1 MKLRTQLPYVCL
13 FGLLSVLS
21 ACNQR
26 SDIVDDGLIAA
37 MDFKRPVEL
46 EFRLKTSDLDKG
58 AQLCKVDSPHHFDCT
73 ISISKNI
80 LFWNSSEVRA
90 KAKAVFTKKELI
102 DLVTSTK
109 QKYEKFGTFSYTI
122 GGTLS

>member
-1 MKLRTQLPYVCL
+1 MKLRTQLPNICL
-13 FGLLSVLS
+13 VILLSLLS
-21 ACNQR
+21 ACNQIN
-26 SDIVDDGLIAA
+26 DIATDGLISA

-46 EFRLKTSDLDKG
+46 EFQLKTDDLKRG
-58 AQLCKVDSPHHFDCT
+58 AQLCKVDSPHRFDCT
-73 ISISKNI
+73 IRLSKENF
-80 LFWNSSEVRA
+80 FWNSSEVRV

-122 GGTLS
+122 GGTLP